1 MIEDADRTR
10 VVKLLGMLTSDFD
23 GERANAGAF
32 LSKIA
37 ARYKLTIPQLCGL
50 ATAPP
55 ALPPTETVEIF
66 GRSYI
71 VRGGRGRGRGSPGQ
85 RPVPHPRSKGSDPG
99 DGSKA

>member
-1 MIEDADRTR
+1 MIEDADRAR
-10 VVKLLGMLTSDFD
+10 VVKLLGMLTSEFD

-37 ARYKLTIPQLCGL
+37 LRYKLTIPQLCGL

-55 ALPPTETVEIF
+55 APPAPPETVEIF
-66 GRSYI
+66 GRQYI
-71 VRGGRGRGRGSPGQ
+71 VRGGRGRRGSPGQ